1 MYRKWWTEQNSKKKF
16 CILRIWNKSLKISKL
31 GSRTCKGSLKV
42 VWNFCKRYMS
52 LHRLDDLSSKSNTMA
67 QFIFF
72 HCKGCLLCVEASA
85 SEYLLHQQAC
95 GSWVWLGSL
104 LPYCPYWVTKC
115 ISATKQRVARFGHM
129 RLCPRVVLCY
139 LSVHLLSVSAISPH
153 SLWQLQLLSDHVRTF
168 CKVSVLVSFWIPF
181 YSCSIGFVRLIGTD
195 KPCYLSI
202 SHF

>member
-1 MYRKWWTEQNSKKKF
+1 MDRTEFKKKN
-16 CILRIWNKSLKISKL
+16 CILRIWNKSLKISNL

-115 ISATKQRVARFGHM
+115 ISATKQRVAWFGCVSRFGCM
-129 RLCPRVVLCY
+129 W
-139 LSVHLLSVSAISPH
+139 LLSVSLTDNCKIWVIMYKLP
-153 SLWQLQLLSDHVRTF
+153 
-168 CKVSVLVSFWIPF
+168 CKVPMLINFWIPF
-181 YSCSIGFVRLIGTD
+181 HSCSIGFVRLMDT
-195 KPCYLSI
+195 I
-202 SHF
+202 SSVTYQFHIFRYFWLI